1 MLPKFLKAE
10 KPKKAFNQGKEGEI
24 QVDIDPKYVEDY
36 KRRCSE
42 LQGCMLEDF
51 DLLSTLGT
59 GSFGRVKLVR
69 HKATQQIYALK
80 ILSKSVVLRTKQ
92 AGHIISEKEILQSLM
107 HPFIVNVYATF
118 QDDVSLYFVLEYVIG
133 GEFFTHLRKANR
145 FDNDT
150 ARHFC
155 ASVVLVFEHLH
166 SQNIIYRDL
175 KPENLLLDRT
185 GQLKICDFG
194 FAKHLNPTSWTWTL
208 CGTPEY
214 LAPEIILNKGHN
226 RNVDW
231 WALGVLLY
239 EMLVGYPPFYADDRM
254 VLYQNIL
261 GGHIDFPR
269 HVSKHA
275 RDLISKL
282 LHTDLDRRLGN
293 LKNGMLDIRNHPW
306 FRGFDWNAL
315 MRKELPSPVRI
326 EVSADDDVSQF
337 DDYPEDDDPELFA
350 RITESEQQAFADF

>member
-10 KPKKAFNQGKEGEI
+10 KGEEDAVKVE
-24 QVDIDPKYVEDY
+24 VDSKYVQEHQ
-36 KRRCSE
+36 RRCSE
-42 LQGCMLEDF
+42 LQGCKAEDF
-51 DLLSTLGT
+51 DMLSTLGT

-69 HKATQQIYALK
+69 HKATQQVYALK
-80 ILSKSVVLRTKQ
+80 ILSKSLVLRTKQ
-92 AGHIISEKEILQSLM
+92 AEHIIAEKEILNSLM

-145 FDNDT
+145 FSNDA

-194 FAKHLNPTSWTWTL
+194 FAKQVDPASWTWTL

-214 LAPEIILNKGHN
+214 LAPEIILNKGHGKA
-226 RNVDW
+226 VDW
-231 WALGVLLY
+231 WALGILLY
-239 EMLVGYPPFYADDRM
+239 EMLVGYPPFYSDDRM

-261 GGHIDFPR
+261 GGRIDFPR

-282 LHTDLDRRLGN
+282 LQADLSRRLGN
-293 LKNGMLDIRNHPW
+293 LRNGARDVRNHPF
-306 FRGFDWNAL
+306 FRGFDWGAL
-315 MRKELPSPVRI
+315 MRKETLSPVQI
-326 EVSADDDVSQF
+326 SVSADDDVCQF
-337 DDYPEDDDPELFA
+337 DEYPEDDDPELFV
-350 RITESEQQAFADF
+350 RINATDQKVFAGF